1 MIKETITITEHHKN
15 GALFYKEK
23 RAIIE
28 PLFIDAYKKFSNF
41 ITIENISFL
50 KLECEKHFDNGQFA
64 WSLKFDLEGNLI
76 NKNEH
81 SYRKD
86 GTLIQT

>member
-28 PLFIDAYKKFSNF
+28 PLFIDSYKKFSNF
-41 ITIENISFL
+41 RTIENISFL

-86 GTLIQT
+86 GTLIRT

>member
-28 PLFIDAYKKFSNF
+28 PLFIDSYKQFSNF
-41 ITIENISFL
+41 STIENISFL
-50 KLECEKHFDNGQFA
+50 KLACEQHFDNGQFA

>member
-1 MIKETITITEHHKN
+1 
-15 GALFYKEK
+15 LFYREK

-28 PLFIDAYKKFSNF
+28 PLFIDDYKTFLNF
-41 ITIENISFL
+41 RTISNISFL

-64 WSLKFDLEGNLI
+64 WSLIWDEKGEVM
-76 NKNEH
+76 NKNEK

-86 GTLIQT
+86 GTIIQT